1 MRDGAI
7 RPWLDRALREALRAR
22 DTVTVSAVRSA
33 LAALDNAQAVS
44 AAPAPGASDSPH
56 VAGAAAGLGAG
67 EAERR
72 RLSEAEA
79 RGIVRAEV
87 AERQAAALEYENSG
101 HPDQAARLR
110 REVAVLGAV
119 LDGAT
124 HGARRVPGP
133 DG

>member
-56 VAGAAAGLGAG
+56 VAGAAAGSCQPRSSAVNVPKDGLLPAHRYIRKARPGA
-67 EAERR
+67 
-72 RLSEAEA
+72 
-79 RGIVRAEV
+79 
-87 AERQAAALEYENSG
+87 
-101 HPDQAARLR
+101 LR
-110 REVAVLGAV
+110 RA
-119 LDGAT
+119 
-124 HGARRVPGP
+124 
-133 DG
+133 